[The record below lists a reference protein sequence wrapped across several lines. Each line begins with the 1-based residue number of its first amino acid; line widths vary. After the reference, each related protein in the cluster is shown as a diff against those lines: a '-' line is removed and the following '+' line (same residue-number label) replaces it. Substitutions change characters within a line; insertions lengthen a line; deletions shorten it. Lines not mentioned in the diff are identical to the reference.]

1 MVESSAYLDQV
12 LHTIRRH
19 GMMVQGQRILAAV
32 SGGPDSV
39 CLLSTL
45 LDLGYEVEVGHFDH
59 QTRDGDSGADAAFV
73 RDLAG
78 WFDIPFHLETRPAAA
93 EAARLGLCFEDYAR
107 QVRYAFLLSKA
118 AERHCVAIATGHTA
132 DDQAETVLMRLLRG
146 TSSRGGSGIPP
157 VMEWCNELT
166 GGQVVRVV
174 RPLIERTRGDVL
186 GYLDAKRFGFRMD
199 VSNWNRRYLRN
210 RIRHEL
216 LPLLQRDYNPEV
228 AAALNRFA
236 EILRADNA
244 YLDKLAEDVYSQCV
258 QNGAEI
264 DRAVFASLD
273 VALQR
278 RVLLLAARRAGV
290 DDCPFE
296 RLDAAAEFVVSGQT
310 GKLFDM
316 GSGIQLQ
323 NARKTAQFLEMWTPE
338 HPEQVALPIPG
349 MVVFEGRR
357 FRARLLDEPPP
368 VHPAQYC
375 HARRQLFDADALG
388 GEVVVRTRRSGD
400 RIAPLGMAGS
410 KTLGDYLTDAGV
422 PVSYRDSLPLVA
434 ADEQVVWVAGYAVSR
449 HVAVTDKTRRWAEI
463 EVDDGTA
470 GETAL

>member
-1 MVESSAYLDQV
+1 
-12 LHTIRRH
+12 
-19 GMMVQGQRILAAV
+19 MMVQGQRILAAV

-45 LDLGYEVEVGHFDH
+45 LDLGYEVEVAHFDH
-59 QTRDGDSGADAAFV
+59 QTRDGDSGMDAAFV

-78 WFDIPFHLETRPAAA
+78 WFDIPFHMETRPAAA

-118 AERHCVAIATGHTA
+118 AERQCTAIATGHTA
-132 DDQAETVLMRLLRG
+132 DDQAETVLMRVVRG
-146 TSSRGGSGIPP
+146 TSPRGGSGIPP
-157 VMEWCNELT
+157 VTEWCNELT

-174 RPLIERTRGDVL
+174 RPLIERTRGHVL
-186 GYLDAKRFGFRMD
+186 DYLEAKRLGFRMD

-216 LPLLQRDYNPEV
+216 LPFLERDYNPEV
-228 AAALNRFA
+228 SAALNRFA
-236 EILRADNA
+236 EILRGDSA
-244 YLDKLAEDVYSQCV
+244 YLERLGEEAYGRCV
-258 QNGAEI
+258 RDNAEI
-264 DRAVFASLD
+264 DRGVFASLD

-296 RLDAAAEFVVSGQT
+296 RLDAAVDFVVSGQT
-310 GKLFDM
+310 GKLFDL
-316 GSGIQLQ
+316 GACIQLQ
-323 NARKTAQFLEMWTPE
+323 NGRTMTQFLEQLVCDRPDE
-338 HPEQVALPIPG
+338 VSLQIPG
-349 MVVFEGRR
+349 VVLFDGLR
-357 FRARLLDEPPP
+357 FRARLLLEPPG

-375 HARRQLFDADALG
+375 HARRQVFDADALG
-388 GEVVVRTRRSGD
+388 DEVVVRTRRLGD

-422 PVSYRDSLPLVA
+422 PASCRNSLPLVA

-449 HVAVTDKTRRWAEI
+449 HVAVTEKTRRWAEI

-470 GETAL
+470 DEAAV